1 MRSWLFP
8 TAIHRRLAP
17 LLAASLFGGVALW
30 VPIEKLFLSQIG
42 FTPQTVGIMAA
53 AYAALVPVLEVPSG
67 ILADRWS
74 RRGVLVIG
82 NVGAAASV
90 FVGGLSANVITYV
103 LAAMLLGVYFAMQSG
118 TFDAVV
124 YDTVLEE
131 TGSSGQ
137 FEAMIGRIRVAESVS
152 LVTGALLGG
161 LLAAATTPRLTY
173 FATLP
178 FLAISTLFLLA
189 FREPRLH
196 EAGEQ
201 RPLRQHVALTLGTFR
216 ADTRLLPV
224 AVLIL
229 LTAVLTQAVFE
240 FGPLWLVDAGAGAGS
255 FGPAWAALMASL
267 GVGGV
272 LAAHV
277 QIECATSVATIAAL
291 LTAGSIVLVV
301 PAPVVVTTAA
311 QFVLTTLAVAIGI
324 AATKR
329 LHDAVGSDVR
339 SGVASTIGAASW
351 IVFLPFALGFGAI
364 SERVGIHGAGW
375 MLAVVAAA
383 TTTLLV
389 GVATATRRAAPP
401 VELAIDAPCE
411 PLAA

>member
-1 MRSWLFP
+1 MNPWLFP
-8 TAIHRRLAP
+8 TATHRRLAP

-42 FTPQTVGIMAA
+42 FTHQTVGIMAA

-82 NVGAAASV
+82 NAGAAASV
-90 FVGGLSANVITYV
+90 LIGGLSTNVTTYV

-137 FEAMIGRIRVAESVS
+137 FESMIGRIRVAESIS

-161 LLAAATTPRLTY
+161 LLAAATTPRVTY

-196 EAGEQ
+196 EDGE
-201 RPLRQHVALTLGTFR
+201 RHSLRQHIALTLGTFR

-224 AVLIL
+224 AGLML
-229 LTAVLTQAVFE
+229 LTALLTQAVFE
-240 FGPLWLVDAGAGAGS
+240 FGPLWLVDAGAGTGS

-267 GVGGV
+267 GLGGV
-272 LAAHV
+272 LAARV
-277 QIECATSVATIAAL
+277 QIERPTSVATIAAL
-291 LTAGSIVLVV
+291 LAAGSTALVV
-301 PAPVVVTTAA
+301 PTPVVATTVA
-311 QFVLTTLAVAIGI
+311 QFMVTTLAVAIGI

-329 LHDAVGSDVR
+329 LHDAVSSDVR
-339 SGVASTIGAASW
+339 SGVASTIGAATW

-364 SERVGIHGAGW
+364 SQRLGIHAAGW
-375 MLAVVAAA
+375 MLAAVAAA

-389 GVATATRRAAPP
+389 AVTAATRRVARP
-401 VELAIDAPCE
+401 VELAIDTPCE

>member
-1 MRSWLFP
+1 MRTWLFP

-67 ILADRWS
+67 VLADRWS

-82 NVGAAASV
+82 NAGAAASV
-90 FVGGLSANVITYV
+90 LVGGLSTNVTTYV
-103 LAAMLLGVYFAMQSG
+103 CAAMLLGVYFAMQSG
-118 TFDAVV
+118 TLDAVV
-124 YDTVLEE
+124 YDTVLDE
-131 TGSSGQ
+131 TGSSDQ
-137 FEAMIGRIRVAESVS
+137 FELMIGRIRVAESIS

-161 LLAAATTPRLTY
+161 LLAAATTPRVTY

-196 EAGEQ
+196 QDGD
-201 RPLRQHVALTLGTFR
+201 RRSLRQHLALTAGTLR

-224 AVLIL
+224 AGLML
-229 LTAVLTQAVFE
+229 LTALLTQAVFE
-240 FGPLWLVDAGAGAGS
+240 FGPLWLVDAGTGPGS

-267 GVGGV
+267 GLGGL
-272 LAAHV
+272 LAARI
-277 QIECATSVATIAAL
+277 QIERATNVAIIATL
-291 LTAGSIVLVV
+291 LATGSIVLIV
-301 PAPVVVTTAA
+301 PASVVVTTAA

-324 AATKR
+324 TATKR
-329 LHDAVGSDVR
+329 LHDAVSSDVR
-339 SGVASTIGAASW
+339 SGVASTIGAATW

-364 SERVGIHGAGW
+364 TERFGIHAAGW
-375 MLAVVAAA
+375 MLAAVASA

-389 GVATATRRAAPP
+389 RVTTATRRVAPP
-401 VELAIDAPCE
+401 AELAIETPCQ